1 MSETK
6 ETKKTYYIS
15 TPIYYPSDKL
25 HIGHSYTTVAADCM
39 ARYKRLS
46 GYDVMFLTGTDEH
59 GLKIEKRA
67 AAKGVTPQQYV
78 DEIVAG
84 IKDLWSIMDIS
95 YDKFIRT
102 TDDYHVRAV
111 QKIFKTLYDKGEIY
125 KGAYEGYYCTPCESF
140 WTKTQLKEGGRCPDC
155 GGETQLAKE
164 ECYFFR
170 LSKYSQRLID
180 YYNEHPEFIN
190 PPARKNEMIVNFLE
204 KGLDDLCVSRS
215 TFTWGVPVTFDKK
228 HVVYV
233 WVDALSNYI
242 TALGYGSDDTSLYD
256 KFWPCDLH
264 LVGKEIVRFHT
275 IIWPAMLMAL
285 GLPLPKRVY
294 GHGWLLLNGDKMSKS
309 KGNVVDPVVL
319 VNRYSSDAIRY
330 FLLREVPFGSDGS
343 FTPESLL
350 NRINSDLANDLGNLV
365 SRTVSMQLKYFG
377 GSLPEAKD
385 RLAAPIDDEIID
397 MFKGLKARVEEQFDQ
412 LQFPLALAEIWKCV
426 SRLNKYIDETAPW
439 ALAKTEDEIPRLAQ
453 VLYVLAEGIRI
464 IGILLEP
471 FMPNTPGRIFA
482 QLGIAGDDAVTSWQ
496 SAETWGLYPST
507 AVCVKGEALF
517 PRLDVEKELEAL
529 EAIKNAGAQK
539 PAEPENKGT
548 PAENGANKDAKK
560 ESKKEELPEGII
572 TIDDFAKVS
581 LKVAEVL
588 TCERVEGSDKL
599 LRLTVTNGEKE
610 KQIVSGIAKF
620 YAPEDLP
627 GKKVILVDNLKPAKL
642 KGIVSEGMLLASTSA
657 DGSSL
662 KLLTVD
668 GDIPAGSRVS

>member
-1 MSETK
+1 
-6 ETKKTYYIS
+6 
-15 TPIYYPSDKL
+15 
-25 HIGHSYTTVAADCM
+25 
-39 ARYKRLS
+39 
-46 GYDVMFLTGTDEH
+46 
-59 GLKIEKRA
+59 
-67 AAKGVTPQQYV
+67 
-78 DEIVAG
+78 
-84 IKDLWSIMDIS
+84 
-95 YDKFIRT
+95 
-102 TDDYHVRAV
+102 
-111 QKIFKTLYDKGEIY
+111 
-125 KGAYEGYYCTPCESF
+125 
-140 WTKTQLKEGGRCPDC
+140 
-155 GGETQLAKE
+155 
-164 ECYFFR
+164 
-170 LSKYSQRLID
+170 
-180 YYNEHPEFIN
+180 
-190 PPARKNEMIVNFLE
+190 
-204 KGLDDLCVSRS
+204 
-215 TFTWGVPVTFDKK
+215 
-228 HVVYV
+228 
-233 WVDALSNYI
+233 
-242 TALGYGSDDTSLYD
+242 
-256 KFWPCDLH
+256 
-264 LVGKEIVRFHT
+264 
-275 IIWPAMLMAL
+275 
-285 GLPLPKRVY
+285 
-294 GHGWLLLNGDKMSKS
+294 
-309 KGNVVDPVVL
+309 
-319 VNRYSSDAIRY
+319 
-330 FLLREVPFGSDGS
+330 
-343 FTPESLL
+343 
-350 NRINSDLANDLGNLV
+350 
-365 SRTVSMQLKYFG
+365 
-377 GSLPEAKD
+377 
-385 RLAAPIDDEIID
+385 

-439 ALAKTEDEIPRLAQ
+439 ALAKTEDGIPRLAQ

-529 EAIKNAGAQK
+529 EAIKNAGASKQADEK
-539 PAEPENKGT
+539 AGEQDAKQTGGT